1 MLTQL
6 NSCEK
11 IKSQNEVIN
20 KSTDHIDRGFELILA
35 GGKNRKPKSFR
46 LFFDKMISFFN
57 KKVNIHLDFYVDVK
71 PKNNLRRIML
81 AVSIVFAAFLFI
93 LFLIVGVIG
102 GWVARDY
109 MMNYQEVEKIH
120 PEMYDRNGNIV
131 PDEIVAFRFENYD
144 NNDEED
150 D

>member
-35 GGKNRKPKSFR
+35 GGKKRKPKSFR
-46 LFFDKMISFFN
+46 LYFDKMISFFT

-71 PKNNLRRIML
+71 PK
-81 AVSIVFAAFLFI
+81 
-93 LFLIVGVIG
+93 
-102 GWVARDY
+102 
-109 MMNYQEVEKIH
+109 K
-120 PEMYDRNGNIV
+120 
-131 PDEIVAFRFENYD
+131 
-144 NNDEED
+144 
-150 D
+150 